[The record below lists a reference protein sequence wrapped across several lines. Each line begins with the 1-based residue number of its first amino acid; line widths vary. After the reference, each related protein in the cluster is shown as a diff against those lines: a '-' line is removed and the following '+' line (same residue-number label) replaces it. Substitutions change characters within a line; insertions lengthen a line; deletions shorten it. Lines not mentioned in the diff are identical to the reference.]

1 MRQSV
6 IVTFT
11 VIALV
16 SVCGIASLSSTF
28 YFQKTLR
35 APIPAKIKSAS
46 LKSSI
51 SSSESSPGS
60 VIIKSTF
67 NNRGFIN
74 SSALSSGIKVI
85 DTKNVGNRH
94 HDTKP
99 EQTASRSAARS
110 GPVSLFGLHGI
121 KVMPSC
127 SESDGTFLPP
137 LVSI

>member
-16 SVCGIASLSSTF
+16 SVCGIASLISTF
-28 YFQKTLR
+28 YLQKTLR
-35 APIPAKIKSAS
+35 APISAKIRSAS

-60 VIIKSTF
+60 VSIKSTF
-67 NNRGFIN
+67 NNRDFIN
-74 SSALSSGIKVI
+74 ISAVSSGIKVI
-85 DTKNVGNRH
+85 DTKNVGNMH
-94 HDTKP
+94 HVDT
-99 EQTASRSAARS
+99 ETEETASS
-110 GPVSLFGLHGI
+110 VSLFGLHGI